1 MNATN
6 ALIVGSVGL
15 IAVLLWRSRRRSNSS
30 LLGKSLISI
39 YDLTNNE
46 IMEILKL
53 AKYQKGFRCAQ
64 EYKSKCRFANL
75 YCRLFY
81 RHELHSKVVGLLFME
96 PSTRTRCSFESA
108 AKRLGCSTVSVCDA
122 TTSSIKKG
130 ETIEDTARMLQ
141 GYCDALVIRHP
152 QEGVVS
158 RIREILP
165 STFPIFNAG
174 DGTGEHP
181 TQALLDLFAIEQDFP
196 ERLTNW
202 KDKPL
207 IVTIMGDLAFGRA
220 AHSLSRLLM
229 RFNTK
234 LQFLAP
240 DGLEMPSHVIDELD
254 LIEASAEK
262 FSPKY
267 LTISSLVHALKSS
280 DVVYVTRLQLERF
293 KDKNLP
299 SSFTDDFILT
309 NELLEKHSPK
319 HQIIL
324 HPLPRVNEIDIS
336 VDSNSRQRY
345 FTQAADGMYIR
356 MALLST
362 SLGIV

>member
-1 MNATN
+1 MITLIASVVTFRSSSIPWKNLLITSLYAVNLPNNLLHSSKELDCIISVDNMNATN

-108 AKRLGCSTVSVCDA
+108 AKRLGCSTVSVCDVRNARLIKISMFVTLNQA

-152 QEGVVS
+152 QEVG
-158 RIREILP
+158 
-165 STFPIFNAG
+165 N
-174 DGTGEHP
+174 
-181 TQALLDLFAIEQDFP
+181 
-196 ERLTNW
+196 
-202 KDKPL
+202 
-207 IVTIMGDLAFGRA
+207 
-220 AHSLSRLLM
+220 
-229 RFNTK
+229 
-234 LQFLAP
+234 
-240 DGLEMPSHVIDELD
+240 
-254 LIEASAEK
+254 
-262 FSPKY
+262 
-267 LTISSLVHALKSS
+267 
-280 DVVYVTRLQLERF
+280 
-293 KDKNLP
+293 
-299 SSFTDDFILT
+299 
-309 NELLEKHSPK
+309 
-319 HQIIL
+319 
-324 HPLPRVNEIDIS
+324 
-336 VDSNSRQRY
+336 
-345 FTQAADGMYIR
+345 
-356 MALLST
+356 
-362 SLGIV
+362 